1 MEKVKLTAIIVGSP
15 HPKALNKPYKPNIA
29 YIETVVGMAN
39 RTRDEEIA
47 LQLLNKYKGGFISRR
62 DGLVMVKALIN
73 DKEVVVWIRTA
84 RITRKSWE
92 LFKKILSRVEYDDV
106 VIYRT
111 REEAEEISLKELEG
125 YKIVHS
131 LEEIEQVV

>member
-1 MEKVKLTAIIVGSP
+1 
-15 HPKALNKPYKPNIA
+15 
-29 YIETVVGMAN
+29 MAN

-62 DGLVMVKALIN
+62 DGLVIVKVLIN

-125 YKIVHS
+125 YKVAHS

>member
-1 MEKVKLTAIIVGSP
+1 LQYVLLCATGVGSP
-15 HPKALNKPYKPNIA
+15 HPKGLNKPYKPNIV
-29 YIETVVGMAN
+29 YIETVVGMN
-39 RTRDEEIA
+39 GRSRDEEIA
-47 LQLLNKYKGGFISRR
+47 VQLLQKYKGGFISRR
-62 DGLVMVKALIN
+62 DGLVIVKVLIN
-73 DKEVVVWIRTA
+73 DKEVLVWIRTA

-125 YKIVHS
+125 YKVVHS